1 MSTAEDRFIAG
12 EGALAALLRAQ
23 PVFEAPPRMFGRV
36 LAALEAA
43 PTTDGFEPPARLLE
57 AVMAEAERIDAAQAP
72 RREALMAE
80 LAAGKAAEEVLG
92 AGLSPATSQWLATRR
107 PKSAAS
113 PPPRRQRRPW
123 LAGLGT
129 AVTAALAIGVVL
141 HVMQEPPAPPP
152 MPAARTAP
160 APAAPRADAVAEST
174 AGAADTDVAL
184 APREQAGERLADA
197 EAAPARTAR
206 VRENVT
212 QAREARRMA
221 PASPAAAPPATTM
234 ADDAPG
240 AAAASPAMAKAVAGA
255 PAANARIEAESD
267 EATAPGTLFDVALDT
282 PPARL
287 AARLLARPAQAWTLS
302 FAPADE
308 AAAKDLRASLIE
320 RLEAAGRDDPVEIR
334 LGTVTP
340 GRIRV
345 AGSQ

>member
-12 EGALAALLRAQ
+12 EGALAALVRAQ

-129 AVTAALAIGVVL
+129 AVTAALAIGVVFRIL
-141 HVMQEPPAPPP
+141 QEP
-152 MPAARTAP
+152 P

-206 VRENVT
+206 VRENAT

-345 AGSQ
+345 SGSQ